1 MGSGWTH
8 DILPSGEDLP
18 LTDGFWWKR
27 SQLHFRDTVTDKFL
41 LLHKSPS
48 PEAHLQ
54 WTQWILK
61 KSWESWKES
70 GGKHSRE
77 IEREGNM
84 W

>member
-27 SQLHFRDTVTDKFL
+27 SQLHFRDTVTEKFL

-61 KSWESWKES
+61 KILGIVEGKWWETQ
-70 GGKHSRE
+70 
-77 IEREGNM
+77 
-84 W
+84 